1 MPEQNERPRPH
12 GDPLQEVVDT
22 ADSHEGVGAGAG
34 SREKIVDRNEG
45 LVDRNPEE
53 NRAQAGSDAAP
64 DASGEPRGDRLNNS
78 DRADGRGSD
87 ANGLPAFDEADGDL
101 RKKQYRDGAVLV
113 SKI

>member
-12 GDPLQEVVDT
+12 GDPLEEVVDT
-22 ADSHEGVGAGAG
+22 ADSHEGVGAGAV
-34 SREKIVDRNEG
+34 SHEEI
-45 LVDRNPEE
+45 VDRNPEE
-53 NRAQAGSDAAP
+53 NRAQARSDAAP

-78 DRADGRGSD
+78 DRADGQGSD
-87 ANGLPAFDEADGDL
+87 ANGIPAFDEADGDL